1 VTGRVSFLSD
11 YGLED
16 EFVGVVHAVIDRTAP
31 GTRVVDVTHG
41 VPRHDVNAG
50 AMTLW
55 RAVPWLV
62 PGVVLAV
69 VDPGVGTPRRAV
81 ALSVRSAGAFLVG
94 PDNGLLL
101 PGALRLGA
109 ITAAVV
115 LPPADP
121 APAGATFAGRDLF
134 APVAARLAAGI
145 PLSDLGEPIDPAAL
159 VGRPFEGAI
168 CESTV
173 PPLLVCRV
181 TWVDRFGNAQL
192 NAAAEDLT
200 CLGTPPAVTLRLTS
214 APIPSAPARPVP
226 ARVVSAYGELSTG
239 ELGVVVDS
247 YGMLSLCAREASA
260 AERFGLRAGDPV
272 RVGPPG

>member
-16 EFVGVVHAVIDRTAP
+16 EFVGVVHAVIDRIAP
-31 GTRVVDVTHG
+31 GTTVVDVTHG
-41 VPRHDVNAG
+41 VPPHDVHAG

-55 RAVPWLV
+55 RSVPWLV

-69 VDPGVGTPRRAV
+69 IDPGVGTPRRAV

-109 ITAAVV
+109 ITSAVV

-121 APAGATFAGRDLF
+121 APPGATFAGRDMF
-134 APVAARLAAGI
+134 GPAAARLAAGV
-145 PLSDLGEPIDPAAL
+145 PLSSLGKAVDPATL
-159 VGRPFEGAI
+159 VGGPFEGAT

-173 PPLLVCRV
+173 PPLLLCRV

-192 NAAAEDLT
+192 NASAGDLI
-200 CLGTPPAVTLRLTS
+200 CLGTEPAVTIRFPP
-214 APIPSAPARPVP
+214 APIPSPPAPPVS
-226 ARVVSAYGELSTG
+226 ARVVPAYGELSPD

-247 YGMLSLCAREASA
+247 YGMLSLCLREASA
-260 AERFGLRAGDPV
+260 AERFILRTGDPV
-272 RVGPPG
+272 RLGPPG